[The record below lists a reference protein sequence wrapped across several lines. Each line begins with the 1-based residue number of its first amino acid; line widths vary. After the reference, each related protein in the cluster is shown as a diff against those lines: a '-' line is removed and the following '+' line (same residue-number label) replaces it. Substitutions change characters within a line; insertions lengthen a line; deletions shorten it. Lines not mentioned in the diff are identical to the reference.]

1 MLSFIQ
7 IYKIMNSLN
16 RLVQILIITL
26 LFPLVFLNGWLAFRV
41 FDYFKP
47 IITTIVLASL
57 LAFILN
63 FPVSILH
70 ARGIKRSYSV
80 GIVFISTLLLI
91 FTLAVTILPLGY
103 EQFSE
108 MTKVIPQW
116 IDSGEQK
123 LLAANTWAANRGL
136 DVDFSRIATELTD
149 KFPSEVEVFG
159 KQLLTFAVEAIDS
172 VSEALV
178 TVVFTFYLLSDG
190 ARIWDGMFK
199 KLPSSFAIKLQ
210 ESFQVNFR
218 NYLIGQVA
226 LALLMGVSLTIVFL
240 LLQVPFGLVFGLGIG
255 ILSLIP
261 FGDVVSLAVITLIIA
276 SHDIWLAARVLA
288 VSAVIDQLID
298 QAVAPRLLGSF
309 TGLRPIWVL
318 TSLLVGTYVGGL
330 LGLLIAVPIAGV
342 IKDTLSGSTD
352 KTNAVEADAPSML
365 TTESAP

>member
-1 MLSFIQ
+1 
-7 IYKIMNSLN
+7 MNSLN
-16 RLVQILIITL
+16 RLVQLLIITL

-70 ARGIKRSYSV
+70 ARGVKRGYAV
-80 GIVFISTLLLI
+80 GIVFISALLLI
-91 FTLAVTILPLGY
+91 FTLGVTILPLGY
-103 EQFSE
+103 EQFNE
-108 MTKVIPQW
+108 MTKVIPEW
-116 IDSGEQK
+116 IDSGQQK
-123 LLAANTWAANRGL
+123 LLTANSWAANRGF

-149 KFPSEVEVFG
+149 KLPSEVEFFG
-159 KQLLTFAVEAIDS
+159 NRLFTFAVEAIDS

-190 ARIWDGMFK
+190 ARIWDGIFK
-199 KLPSSFAIKLQ
+199 KLPTSFAVKLQ
-210 ESFQVNFR
+210 ESFQQNFR

-226 LALLMGVSLTIVFL
+226 LAVLMGVSLTVVFL
-240 LLQVPFGLVFGLGIG
+240 VLQVPFGLVFGLGIG
-255 ILSLIP
+255 VLSLIP

-288 VSAVIDQLID
+288 VSVVIDQLID

-330 LGLLIAVPIAGV
+330 LGLLIAVPVAGV
-342 IKDTLSGSTD
+342 INDALKGWVD
-352 KTNAVEADAPSML
+352 KTNAVEGDAPSML
-365 TTESAP
+365 TTDSAPE